1 MFFRTFALAAVVC
14 CAVAPC
20 AAQGFGVGGR
30 FAMLKNDAQADT
42 DAERFT
48 GGHVRAR
55 MSPRMGLELSLDL
68 RTQTNET
75 LTERV
80 RDYPLQ
86 ASLLLFP
93 VKAAFAPYVLGGVG
107 WYSHRVDL
115 LDDGDVL
122 ESETTRKFGYHGGFG
137 AELSLGRHAG
147 LHADYRYTHLSFGD
161 DDEEVVAGASAAAD
175 GRHALSLLPSYKG
188 SMWTA
193 GLTIYF

>member
-1 MFFRTFALAAVVC
+1 MSARTFALAVVVW
-14 CAVAPC
+14 CAAAPC
-20 AAQGFGVGGR
+20 AAQGFGIGGR
-30 FAMLKNDAQADT
+30 FAMLKNDVDAET
-42 DAERFT
+42 DAQRFT
-48 GGHVRAR
+48 GGQLRAR
-55 MSPRMGLELSLDL
+55 ISQRTGLELSLDL

-93 VKAAFAPYVLGGVG
+93 VKATFAPYILGGVG

-115 LDDGDVL
+115 MDDGDVL

-161 DDEEVVAGASAAAD
+161 DDDEELEGAAEAN
-175 GRHALSLLPSYKG
+175 GRHALSLLPSHKG